1 MTKTEVKNL
10 INSMVP
16 ALVKSGINSYLND
29 LSKQEE
35 SDWSKKEGCFTKAK
49 EAGITDGT
57 SPQSPITREQ
67 AVAMLS
73 RMDKKA
79 NLGVINK
86 KEG

>member
-35 SDWSKKEGCFTKAK
+35 SDWSKKEGCFANAK

-57 SPQSPITREQ
+57 SPRSPITREQ